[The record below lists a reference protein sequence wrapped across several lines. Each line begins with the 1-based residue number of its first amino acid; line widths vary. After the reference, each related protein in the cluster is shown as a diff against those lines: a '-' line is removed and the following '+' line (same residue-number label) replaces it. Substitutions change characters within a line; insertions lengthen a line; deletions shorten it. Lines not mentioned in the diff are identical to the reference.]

1 MAYKQQDWKDA
12 LQAAKPERSGS
23 NNNFDQGE
31 AKKQA
36 RLMYNKRS
44 LQKEI
49 KKLLTNKIIK
59 FNDVIRIQN
68 RYGIYVT

>member
-23 NNNFDQGE
+23 DDDFDQRAE
-31 AKKQA
+31 KKKA

-59 FNDVIRIQN
+59 FNDIVRIQN
-68 RYGIYVT
+68 RYGIHTT